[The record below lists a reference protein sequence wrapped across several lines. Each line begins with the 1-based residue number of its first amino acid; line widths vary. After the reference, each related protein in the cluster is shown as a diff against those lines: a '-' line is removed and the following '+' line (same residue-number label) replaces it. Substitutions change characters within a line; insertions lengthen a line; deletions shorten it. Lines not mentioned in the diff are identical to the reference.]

1 MPPRYLANITIANG
15 ATESPVLDL
24 RSANNQFLISLLI
37 VSPTTLAEVV
47 KVHVATGPTGTFQ
60 ALQSDG
66 VDITLPAAKATSI
79 HPIGMIGALKL
90 VAGVAVA
97 AARTFELA
105 GGQAEPT

>member
-1 MPPRYLANITIANG
+1 MPRYLDDITIANA

-24 RSANNQFLISLLI
+24 RSSGKHFLVSLLI
-37 VSPTTLAEVV
+37 VSPTTLPEVV
-47 KVHVATGPTGTFQ
+47 KVHVAKSPTGTFQ